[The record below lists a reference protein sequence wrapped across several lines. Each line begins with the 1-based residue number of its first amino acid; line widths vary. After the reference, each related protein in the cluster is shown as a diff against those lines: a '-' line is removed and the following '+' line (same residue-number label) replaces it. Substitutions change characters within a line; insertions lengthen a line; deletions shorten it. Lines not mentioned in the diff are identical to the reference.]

1 MNRRRFTALLLA
13 AAAAGC
19 GEIPQ
24 PFRHAGAPP
33 PLTRPKLPRGL
44 TVRPVE
50 GLPDAP
56 GLAEALV
63 KALEI
68 HEVPAVV
75 RAGPAFGH
83 VVEAEAAEP
92 DGRPGLLW
100 TLRAPD
106 GQTAPIRFQP
116 LPAPAGLDAAAIQRE
131 ADATARALAER
142 LTDPDLAPRPGAT
155 AAAAEETRPSVA
167 VRPFAGLPGDGDHAL
182 TRATRQ
188 ALDRGGFRVR
198 DADAD
203 ADYVV
208 EGRVSVIP
216 GLPGEETVAVSW
228 TVRDKAG
235 GELATIDQDGVVPRG
250 RLDSPWGSLARD
262 IAEGG
267 AAGVREV
274 VRAARDK
281 H

>member
-1 MNRRRFTALLLA
+1 MNRRHFAVLLLS

-50 GLPDAP
+50 GLPDGP
-56 GLAEALV
+56 GLSDALV

-83 VVEAEAAEP
+83 VVEAEAGERN
-92 DGRPGLLW
+92 GRPGLLW

-106 GQTAPIRFQP
+106 GETVPIRFQP
-116 LPAPAGLDAAAIQRE
+116 LPAAATAGLGAAAIRRE
-131 ADATARALAER
+131 ADATAQALAQR
-142 LTDPDLAPRPGAT
+142 LTDPDLAPRPGAP
-155 AAAAEETRPSVA
+155 AGAGEDTRPSVA
-167 VRPFAGLPGDGDHAL
+167 VRPFAGLPGDGDPTL

-203 ADYVV
+203 YVV
-208 EGRVSVIP
+208 EGTVSVIP

-228 TVRDKAG
+228 MVRDKTG
-235 GELATIDQDGVVPRG
+235 RELATIDQEGVVPRG

-281 H
+281 R